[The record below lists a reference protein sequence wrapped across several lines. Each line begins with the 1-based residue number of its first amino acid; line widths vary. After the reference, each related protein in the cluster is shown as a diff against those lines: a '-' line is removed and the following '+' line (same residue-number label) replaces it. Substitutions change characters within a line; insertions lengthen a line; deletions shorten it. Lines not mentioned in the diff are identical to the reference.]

1 MKQEVDKKIPL
12 KEHWFFGTLLENK
25 SIYLQVFFASIFIN
39 AFGFVSAFYIMTVY
53 DRVLPNYALSSL
65 LALTIGM
72 SVVII
77 FDFILKLLRGYF
89 SDIAGNDLD
98 KNVSEKLIDKLLS
111 HDDKIIESPSKLVSN
126 VREFDAVKEF
136 FTSATL
142 LALVDLP
149 FMFLFIGVIA
159 SIGGK
164 IAIVPLMIVPLV
176 LGVAAIVQ
184 PFLKRFSETD
194 MTLRQGKASVLSEL
208 THNLESVRTIAGG
221 NFLKGRWLTSVEK
234 QGKSS
239 ILTRI
244 TTNIATTFGQTGLQI
259 SQVAIIVY
267 GVILISSQSMSTG
280 ALIACVILSG
290 RTLSPL
296 VQAAQL
302 LTRLNTALTA
312 YKNVNDLMST
322 ESRDEIVKSKLA
334 VKIDSASID
343 VKNLNLDLGDSK
355 ILENINFSIKAGEKI
370 GIVGSLGSGKS
381 SLIKSIIGYH
391 LPQLGSIKIGNYD
404 INNIPSDILRKEI
417 GYCPQNIQLFSG
429 SVYENIIAGFE
440 EVTESD
446 VIEASTL
453 STANNFIGNLNGGYN
468 YFLKENGVNLSGGQR
483 QTISLARA
491 FLRKPKLLVLDE
503 PTSAMDS
510 ETEFEIMKSIFSLP
524 YKPTILM
531 ITHNTNHLINM
542 DKIMVL
548 VAGKVVRFGPTSEI
562 LQKQEK

>member
-1 MKQEVDKKIPL
+1 
-12 KEHWFFGTLLENK
+12 
-25 SIYLQVFFASIFIN
+25 
-39 AFGFVSAFYIMTVY
+39 
-53 DRVLPNYALSSL
+53 LSSL

-404 INNIPSDILRKEI
+404 INNIPSDILRREI

-562 LQKQEK
+562 LQKQKK